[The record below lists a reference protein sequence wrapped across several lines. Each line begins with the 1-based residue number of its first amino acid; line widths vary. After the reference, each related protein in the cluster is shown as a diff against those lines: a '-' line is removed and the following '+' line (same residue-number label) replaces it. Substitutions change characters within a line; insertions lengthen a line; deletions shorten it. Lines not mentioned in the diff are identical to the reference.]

1 MHKLVIQCPDRPEQG
16 AIFNIGMR
24 CIIYWYV
31 RICRVCVCAR
41 VDSLIKF
48 AQSKH
53 LFLADNKLLWRR
65 DPSTQSC
72 HDKNTLPITIG
83 VPVPSSCIAPQDSLP
98 IKLVIGETGNSL
110 DRAAKVIF
118 KRNGKKKK
126 AEASGP
132 ANKVRNA
139 GGHTDEKRQ
148 SFSWLPRARRSSGGS
163 EVVSKA
169 RSSSREKLKTSPAF
183 LDQPVR

>member
-53 LFLADNKLLWRR
+53 LLLADNKLLWRR

-83 VPVPSSCIAPQDSLP
+83 VPVPPSCIAPQDSLP

-118 KRNGKKKK
+118 KRNGKKKRQRLVAQRTRCEMQVGTLMRNDSRSRGCPVR
-126 AEASGP
+126 AEALEAP
-132 ANKVRNA
+132 KWYRRHEVRA
-139 GGHTDEKRQ
+139 GK
-148 SFSWLPRARRSSGGS
+148 S
-163 EVVSKA
+163 
-169 RSSSREKLKTSPAF
+169 
-183 LDQPVR
+183 